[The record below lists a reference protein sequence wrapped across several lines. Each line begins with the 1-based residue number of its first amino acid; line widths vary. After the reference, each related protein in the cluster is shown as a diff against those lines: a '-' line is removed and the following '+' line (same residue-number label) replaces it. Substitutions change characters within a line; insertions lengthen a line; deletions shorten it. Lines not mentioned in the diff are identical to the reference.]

1 MTIAFFILTL
11 FTEIAGAA
19 SVKLSRG
26 FSKRIPSLAIVV
38 LYGLSLT
45 FLSLALRGLASF
57 TSGFGAN
64 VGYAVWAGVGIAL
77 TVLMEKL
84 WPRPERWNGHA
95 IGPIGTMAR
104 IVVGFWFVG
113 SVVYGQLS
121 TRLVPATW
129 ALGLIAFPLIMLAW
143 HGWRIR
149 RDPARFQY
157 TGPLGFALSVVPFF
171 ALYLTWWYAPA
182 FSVTSDAALLYY
194 GSSMVV
200 AGLRGSAGCEILAF
214 SNWILGRSDLID
226 CAPFTP
232 IDSVEQRRKA
242 GQSEAF

>member
-1 MTIAFFILTL
+1 MTIAFFVLTL

-19 SVKLSRG
+19 SLKLSQG
-26 FSKRIPSLAIVV
+26 FPKLIPSLAIVV

-45 FLSLALRGLASF
+45 FLSLALRGSASF

-64 VGYAVWAGVGIAL
+64 VVYAAWAGVGIAVI
-77 TVLMEKL
+77 VLIEKL
-84 WPRPERWNGHA
+84 WKRRERWNGKD

-104 IVVGFWFVG
+104 IVVGFWLVG
-113 SVVYGQLS
+113 SVVHGQLS

-182 FSVTSDAALLYY
+182 FSVTSDAALLFY
-194 GSSMVV
+194 GSSMVF

-214 SNWILGRSDLID
+214 SNWIFGRSDLID

-232 IDSVEQRRKA
+232 IDYVEQRRKA
-242 GQSEAF
+242 GQSEAL